1 MKKLPKVFQ
10 NNISK
15 PINNNKKVCY
25 LKNEEKEITT
35 ENIIIQEESNQD
47 ITKILDEVFSGIG
60 YAYNIPLEIKTN
72 SKTYNTSL
80 IAKTN
85 RNVITLDNEI
95 ISISD
100 IISINLKNNS
110 K

>member
-10 NNISK
+10 NEFSK

-25 LKNEEKEITT
+25 LKNEEQQDQ
-35 ENIIIQEESNQD
+35 IQENNSESNIQEV
-47 ITKILDEVFSGIG
+47 LDKVFSGIG
-60 YAYNIPLEIKTN
+60 YSYNIPLEIKTKI
-72 SKTYNTSL
+72 KTYNTSL

-85 RNVITLDNEI
+85 HNIITLDNEI
-95 ISISD
+95 IPISD
-100 IISINLKNNS
+100 IISINIINNS